1 MNFEQLL
8 KFGVDQGATA
18 IHLQA
23 ETSPQLRI
31 GRLIR
36 NVESPPVK
44 AEELRAFIASVAP
57 KAVDDD
63 FDRPL
68 PLGSQFSTSIGTG
81 RFRCATY
88 THIGGPGLVLRVVPA
103 GIRTIEELE
112 LPRAVRELAL
122 ADRGL
127 VLIVGPS
134 GSGKTST
141 LTAMVDAINTTTYQ
155 KVVTI
160 EAPVELVHKNKK
172 AMVTQLEVGVN
183 ASSFE
188 HGFGLAMQQDA
199 DVIVVSDL
207 RDSEVVRMTLSA
219 VEAGR
224 KVLATMAGLNCAQAL
239 SRLIAL
245 ILPGEGENAA
255 SRLGAALEGIV
266 AQRLAFTRGGQS
278 RAAVEV
284 LRGGLNTSNA
294 MKENRLKELNYLME
308 SRQGGM
314 QSLDQHLIEL
324 HQSGV
329 ISGTEAMRLAS
340 NPEVVGERL
349 RTHRR
354 ATPTADQPV
363 ADVVELKQE
372 VPV

>member
-23 ETSPQLRI
+23 ESSPQLRI

-36 NVESPPVK
+36 NVESAPVK
-44 AEELRAFIASVAP
+44 AGELRAFIASIAP
-57 KAVDDD
+57 RSVDDD

-81 RFRCATY
+81 RFRCVTF

-122 ADRGL
+122 ASRGL
-127 VLIVGPS
+127 VLVVGPS
-134 GSGKTST
+134 GSGKTMT
-141 LTAMVDAINTTTYQ
+141 LTAMVDAINSTAYQ
-155 KVVTI
+155 KVVSI
-160 EAPVELVHKNKK
+160 EAPVEFVHKNKK

-199 DVIVVSDL
+199 DVIVLSDL
-207 RDSEVVRMTLSA
+207 RDPEVVRLALGA
-219 VEAGR
+219 VEAGS
-224 KVLATMAGLNCAQAL
+224 KVLATMTGLNSAQAI
-239 SRLIAL
+239 SRLLAM
-245 ILPGEGENAA
+245 ILPAEGEAA
-255 SRLGAALEGIV
+255 AARLGAALEGIV
-266 AQRLAFTRGGQS
+266 AQRLAFTREGKS

-284 LRGGLNTSNA
+284 LRGGINTSKA
-294 MKENRLKELNYLME
+294 MQENRLKELSYLME

-314 QSLDQHLIEL
+314 QTLDQSLIEL
-324 HQSGV
+324 HPSGV
-329 ISGTEAMRLAS
+329 ISGTAAMRLAS
-340 NPEVVGERL
+340 NP
-349 RTHRR
+349 
-354 ATPTADQPV
+354 
-363 ADVVELKQE
+363 
-372 VPV
+372 